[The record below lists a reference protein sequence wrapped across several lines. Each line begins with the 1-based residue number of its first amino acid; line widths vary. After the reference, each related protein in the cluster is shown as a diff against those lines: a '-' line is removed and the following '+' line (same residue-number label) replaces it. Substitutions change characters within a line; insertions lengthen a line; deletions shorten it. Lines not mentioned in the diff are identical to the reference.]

1 MKNELR
7 EFDLRD
13 LILTTAIKSSSGKSL
28 PNARLI
34 LLFLLRK
41 CDWNEWTLQTT
52 QRFISDSMDINLSTV
67 KRSLKA
73 LDDIGL
79 IDRHTIRKV
88 TAGEV
93 KNTPTE
99 IKINVDKILSFRG
112 HDDPLVY
119 NRVKKHLGH
128 DDTKEGGMMT
138 PSRGH
143 DDTKE
148 GGMMNYITI
157 NKQYNNILNNVDDS
171 ENVKEI
177 NYEYYR
183 KYYLDR
189 YQVNIEKPNHHRA
202 IEGKKLKY
210 ILDRKPD
217 FNPLRS
223 YTYHNQR
230 IELLNR
236 ALWLNIAAKDTKK
249 FIDDEKRN
257 EGIKNHGTT

>member
-1 MKNELR
+1 MKNELK

-52 QRFISDSMDINLSTV
+52 QKFISDTMDINLSTV

-99 IKINVDKILSFRG
+99 IKINVDKILSLRG
-112 HDDPLVY
+112 HDDP
-119 NRVKKHLGH
+119 H
-128 DDTKEGGMMT
+128 
-138 PSRGH
+138 
-143 DDTKE
+143 
-148 GGMMNYITI
+148 
-157 NKQYNNILNNVDDS
+157 NN
-171 ENVKEI
+171 
-177 NYEYYR
+177 
-183 KYYLDR
+183 
-189 YQVNIEKPNHHRA
+189 
-202 IEGKKLKY
+202 
-210 ILDRKPD
+210 
-217 FNPLRS
+217 
-223 YTYHNQR
+223 
-230 IELLNR
+230 
-236 ALWLNIAAKDTKK
+236 
-249 FIDDEKRN
+249 
-257 EGIKNHGTT
+257 